1 MNNKTLVLAVH
12 NALYTIISDI
22 NGIHQQKEPYYVQN
36 AIREMGVFIEA
47 RLKEIS
53 VPRAMLGPLGPSERP
68 AEEWDAAAK
77 AAKFFP
83 VWLLR
88 DVVDILSTDDFLAAE
103 YDGLTREDVA
113 DARRALIT
121 VLENSTD
128 A

>member
-12 NALYTIISDI
+12 NALGIIISDI
-22 NGIHQQKEPYYVQN
+22 NGIHQQKGPYYVQN
-36 AIREMGVFIEA
+36 AMRGMGVFIEA

-53 VPRAMLGPLGPSERP
+53 VQRAMLGPLGPSERP
-68 AEEWDAAAK
+68 TEEWDAAAK

-88 DVVDILSTDDFLAAE
+88 DVVDILSSDDFLAAE

-113 DARRALIT
+113 AARRALVT